1 MAAPLHASDAQGAN
15 HTVPS
20 PAGGMDTQRSRV
32 VHACLLAIPVLLQS
46 CVYVPITTTR
56 YDADCQILA
65 RHMTMEPVQV
75 AQLSSCSNAQCTDFM
90 VVAGFTAAASA
101 VISGSIVIVGN
112 VVYWLEKQGRC
123 LPKE

>member
-1 MAAPLHASDAQGAN
+1 MTSPYHANDVQGTDHAAPPLTGQRNSRLAR
-15 HTVPS
+15 
-20 PAGGMDTQRSRV
+20 AGWI
-32 VHACLLAIPVLLQS
+32 CLLASLLLQS

-112 VVYWLEKQGRC
+112 VVYWMEKQGSC
-123 LPKE
+123 LQVK